1 MLRTIANAKYWKE
14 VTLFVVIVAIY
25 TVCTQTG
32 WSWSGYD
39 CDLGDFL
46 YAAENGTTTHFPGF
60 PLFSVLAYIII
71 RIPIGEEAFRM
82 AFILS
87 TIPSIVTIIAVFY
100 AVKKQTVNKWA
111 PFVGAITLASAN
123 IFFMQ
128 SIIVEVYTLTAM
140 VVTLAYTFMIYG
152 KYRLSAVFAG
162 LTLAMHIMAA
172 PAAVAMFLINK
183 DLRKYWKWTII
194 TAAFMYI
201 YVIVTAFTRESLST
215 IDGSSFGVMQYMIG
229 TLVDNT
235 QWWLN
240 LPAWEIPEKIW
251 ISFSLFAIAFGL
263 SLIPMLLYF
272 KDFKQSKLMWA
283 MVIIPVVYYFG
294 CVLGL
299 TNVHLVLAV
308 PFLAIAAG
316 LGMEKVKLPAYLIF
330 VPSVILLLIMPL
342 NYDIGRTL
350 DKELS
355 AEETYAS
362 FETIEDK
369 SIVVNLCM
377 MDMSEEIVLGSISG
391 REQTL
396 LILYNDENDT
406 ELVPL
411 NISRYSEDVDI
422 PGIGNI
428 GEKYREW
435 ARKDH
440 GIVTPFFENPYD
452 TQKDKKYYY
461 WSLLE
466 EIADANP
473 DRNVYYFLVSDAD
486 PFRREITKYVEA
498 QASL

>member
-1 MLRTIANAKYWKE
+1 MTKVLSYYKEFLLLATITTVY
-14 VTLFVVIVAIY
+14 AI
-25 TVCTQTG
+25 CCQTG
-32 WSWSGYD
+32 YSWSGYD

-46 YAAENGTTTHFPGF
+46 YAAENGSTIHFPGF
-60 PLFSVLAYIII
+60 PLFSVLAYVII
-71 RIPIGEEAFRM
+71 RIPLGEEAFRM
-82 AFILS
+82 AFVLS
-87 TIPSIVTIIAVFY
+87 TIPAIITCVAVFY
-100 AVKKQTVNKWA
+100 AVRKQTINKWA
-111 PFVGAITLASAN
+111 PFVATATLAGAN
-123 IFFMQ
+123 MFFMQ
-128 SIIVEVYTLTAM
+128 SIIVEVYTMSAM
-140 VVTLAYTFMIYG
+140 VITLSYTFMVYG
-152 KYRLSAVFAG
+152 KYKLSAVFAG

-172 PAAVAMFLINK
+172 PAAVAMFVVNK
-183 DLRKYWKWTII
+183 DLRKYWKWTIG
-194 TAAFMYI
+194 AAALMYI
-201 YVIVTAFTRESLST
+201 YVIVTAFTKESLST
-215 IDGSSFGVMQYMIG
+215 IDGSSFGVMQYMLG

-251 ISFSLFAIAFGL
+251 ISFSMFAVAFGL
-263 SLIPMLLYF
+263 ALIPMFLYL
-272 KDFKQSKLMWA
+272 KDYKKSKLILA
-283 MVIIPVVYYFG
+283 MVVIPVVYYFG

-299 TNVHLVLAV
+299 TNVHFVLAV

-316 LGMEKVKLPAYLIF
+316 LGMSKVKLPPYLIF
-330 VPSVILLLIMPL
+330 APSMVLLLIMPL

-428 GEKYREW
+428 GGEYREW
-435 ARKDH
+435 TSNEY
-440 GIVTPFFENPYD
+440 GIVTPFFENPYE
-452 TQKDKKYYY
+452 KKKNKKYYY

-466 EIADANP
+466 EISNANP
-473 DRNVYYFLVSDAD
+473 DRNVYYFVVSDAD
-486 PFRREITKYVEA
+486 PFRREITRYVEA